1 MGVILV
7 LVGKMEMEL
16 MQDKEKGVQVD
27 QVEILKLQNHL
38 LFHHAF
44 LHPR

>member
-1 MGVILV
+1 MLV
-7 LVGKMEMEL
+7 LVSKMEVEL

-27 QVEILKLQNHL
+27 QVEILKLQNHP
-38 LFHHAF
+38 LFPHVF

>member
-1 MGVILV
+1 MLV
-7 LVGKMEMEL
+7 LVGKMKVGI

-27 QVEILKLQNHL
+27 QVEILKLQNHPPS
-38 LFHHAF
+38 HHVF

>member
-1 MGVILV
+1 MLVVV
-7 LVGKMEMEL
+7 LVGKMKVGI

-27 QVEILKLQNHL
+27 QVEILKLQNHPPS
-38 LFHHAF
+38 HHVF